1 MYGLAGWLKSRFGDG
16 ISEGKIFPC
25 KVSSKNLSI
34 ISGWKFHGGFL
45 FRCYRRRYIP
55 KVERGKEIMIL
66 LTAGMIAVI
75 LLAAGLVLL
84 FAVIG
89 LCRVRIFQTDA
100 EQDSRWPV

>member
-1 MYGLAGWLKSRFGDG
+1 
-16 ISEGKIFPC
+16 
-25 KVSSKNLSI
+25 
-34 ISGWKFHGGFL
+34 
-45 FRCYRRRYIP
+45 
-55 KVERGKEIMIL
+55 MIL